1 MILLTLFYLAF
12 VLLIPQVSFYLSVME
27 HTLMRIY
34 ASDEEIPQMEEYALC
49 VHLKGNLNIFADYVT
64 KQ

>member
-1 MILLTLFYLAF
+1 
-12 VLLIPQVSFYLSVME
+12 ME

-49 VHLKGNLNIFADYVT
+49 VHLKGNLNIFADFET